1 VRGPQPGLADAVP
14 DQALNAEAITGDCV
28 AKQESLATLIEQ
40 SDLRHIA
47 VEGVIGAGKTT
58 LVNMM
63 GETLGGNVVLEKFE
77 ENPFLK
83 DFYRDPERYAFQT
96 QIFFLLTRYKQQREL
111 FQADLF
117 HRFLITDYI
126 FEKDKIFAYL
136 NLQDEELKLYE
147 TLVGSIEHNIPTP
160 DLVVYLQSSVPR
172 LMQNIRHRGRSY
184 EAAMEESYIKDL
196 NEAYNYFFFRYK
208 STPLLI
214 VNAAD
219 IDFVNN
225 REQYED
231 LIREMF
237 RPSRAAVEYYNPAK
251 R

>member
-1 VRGPQPGLADAVP
+1 LS
-14 DQALNAEAITGDCV
+14 
-28 AKQESLATLIEQ
+28 QEPVQTLIEQ
-40 SDLRHIA
+40 SDVRYIA
-47 VEGVIGAGKTT
+47 IEGVIGVGKTS
-58 LVNMM
+58 LCNML
-63 GETLGGNVVLEKFE
+63 GEKLGGKVVLERFE

-83 DFYRDPERYAFQT
+83 DFYKDADRYAFQT
-96 QIFFLLTRYKQQREL
+96 QIFFLLTRYKQQQEL

-147 TLVGSIEHNIPTP
+147 TLVTSIQHNIPTP

-172 LMQNIRHRGRSY
+172 LMHNIKKRGRSY
-184 EAAMEESYIKDL
+184 EAHMSEEYIRDL

-208 STPLLI
+208 ATPLLI
-214 VNAAD
+214 VNSTE

-225 REQYED
+225 EKDFED
-231 LIREMF
+231 LMREIF
-237 RPSRAAVEYYNPAK
+237 RTNRAAVEYYNPVKQA
-251 R
+251 